1 MNTYLIV
8 SETIYFMEEKLKELR
23 SGIDNVVTFN
33 LQENTMDE
41 VLEEASYFS
50 MFNDD
55 KCVII
60 KNAKF
65 VGTSTKDSSNKVK
78 EQAEKLLKYL
88 EKENPHTR
96 LIFLYNGK
104 VDNKKKFVSLM
115 KENNHLFIFPSLTKT
130 DIKNELNKIVGEA
143 KYKIDDKS
151 LWYIINKTNGNFD
164 LAINELKKIML
175 YYNKPCQIM
184 YDDVLHLTAKT
195 VDENNF
201 KLVDSIIGRD
211 LPNAL
216 IYLNEAKILKVEPSV
231 ILSLLYREFRLMLSS
246 LILEKKKT
254 SYSSILQ
261 ELRLA
266 DWQYQKVKNNLRI
279 YNEQEIKE
287 EIVKLSD
294 LDYKYKSGLINR
306 DVMLIS
312 YIIDICS

>member
-8 SETIYFMEEKLKELR
+8 SETIYFMEEKLKELK
-23 SGIDNVVTFN
+23 SGIDNVITFN
-33 LQENTMDE
+33 LQENTIDE
-41 VLEEASYFS
+41 VLEEASYLS

-55 KCVII
+55 KCVIV

-65 VGTSTKDSSNKVK
+65 VGSTTKDNSNKTK
-78 EQAEKLLKYL
+78 EQAEKVLKYL

-104 VDNKKKFVSLM
+104 VDNKKKFVSIM
-115 KENNHLFIFPSLTKT
+115 KENNHLFIYPSLTKT
-130 DIKNELNKIVGEA
+130 DIKNELSKIVGEA

-151 LWYIINKTNGNFD
+151 LWHIINQSNGNFD

-184 YDDVLHLTAKT
+184 YDDVIHLTAKT

-201 KLVDSIIGRD
+201 KLVDSIIERD
-211 LPNAL
+211 LANAL
-216 IYLNEAKILKVEPSV
+216 LYLNEAKILKVEPSV

-254 SYSSILQ
+254 SYNSILQ

-266 DWQYQKVKNNLRI
+266 DWQYQKVKNNLRL

-294 LDYKYKSGLINR
+294 LDYKYKSGLINH
-306 DVMLIS
+306 DVILIS
-312 YIIDICS
+312 YIIDLCS

>member
-8 SETIYFMEEKLKELR
+8 SETIYFMEEKLKELK
-23 SGIDNVVTFN
+23 SGIANVVTFN
-33 LQENTMDE
+33 LQENTIDE

-55 KCVII
+55 KCVIV

-65 VGTSTKDSSNKVK
+65 VGTSTKENSNKAK
-78 EQAEKLLKYL
+78 EQAEKVLKYL

-104 VDNKKKFVSLM
+104 VDNKKKFVNIM
-115 KENNHLFIFPSLTKT
+115 KENNHLFIYPSLTKT
-130 DIKNELNKIVGEA
+130 DIKNELNKIAGEA

-151 LWYIINKTNGNFD
+151 LWHIINKSNGNFD

-175 YYNKPCQIM
+175 YYNNPCQIM
-184 YDDVLHLTAKT
+184 YDDVIHLTAKT

-216 IYLNEAKILKVEPSV
+216 IYLNEAKVLKVEPSV

-254 SYSSILQ
+254 NYNSILQ

-266 DWQYQKVKNNLRI
+266 DWQYQKVKNNLRL
-279 YNEQEIKE
+279 YNEKEIKE

-306 DVMLIS
+306 DVILIS
-312 YIIDICS
+312 YIMDLCS

>member
-8 SETIYFMEEKLKELR
+8 SETIYFMEEKLKELK
-23 SGIDNVVTFN
+23 SGIDNVITFN
-33 LQENTMDE
+33 LQENTIDE
-41 VLEEASYFS
+41 VLEEASYLS

-55 KCVII
+55 KCVIV

-65 VGTSTKDSSNKVK
+65 VGSTTKDNSNKTK
-78 EQAEKLLKYL
+78 EQAEKVLKYL

-104 VDNKKKFVSLM
+104 VDNKKKFVSIM
-115 KENNHLFIFPSLTKT
+115 KENNHLFIYPSLTKT

-151 LWYIINKTNGNFD
+151 MWHIINQSNGNFD

-184 YDDVLHLTAKT
+184 YDDVIHLTAKT

-211 LPNAL
+211 LANAL
-216 IYLNEAKILKVEPSV
+216 LYLNEAKILKVEPSV
-231 ILSLLYREFRLMLSS
+231 ILALLYREFRLMLSS

-254 SYSSILQ
+254 SYNSILQ

-266 DWQYQKVKNNLRI
+266 DWQYQKVKNNLRL

-306 DVMLIS
+306 DVILIS
-312 YIIDICS
+312 YIIDLCS